1 VEFGSA
7 HIFTQIYAPAADQR
21 PVYFRLRRVDAAHG
35 YMCRTFRGLCVSACL
50 SVQANSHR
58 HAGHGTDWTVLSCLA
73 GGVNWALDTDSPS
86 VTETHRSRSVI
97 AAKAT
102 GPIKIH
108 VEADKPSRCTVHI
121 GVS

>member
-1 VEFGSA
+1 MA
-7 HIFTQIYAPAADQR
+7 T
-21 PVYFRLRRVDAAHG
+21 
-35 YMCRTFRGLCVSACL
+35 CVARSVVCVCL
-50 SVQANSHR
+50 LVCLFKLIHTAV
-58 HAGHGTDWTVLSCLA
+58 AGHGTDWTVLSCLA